1 MNIVEV
7 EDFFH
12 PDAGYQIN
20 ILSKYL
26 QRFGHQVTIIT
37 AELDKLPDYLTS
49 FFGKE
54 HIEER
59 DKAYEEDFGVKIRR
73 LPIKNFI
80 SGRAIFT
87 DALLPTIR
95 SYHPDVLFAHG
106 CDTAS
111 AMWSLWNR
119 KKLGCPILLDSHMV
133 LEASHNRYAP
143 LFRQFYR
150 TFITP
155 IIRKEQFFV
164 VTLSEARYAEKVLGV
179 PEALSPFISF
189 GSDESLFH
197 PDAGARA
204 AFRREH
210 GIPDSA
216 FVVLYAGKLDPAKNG
231 RLLADLTCR
240 KLDTKREIVYVMVG
254 NTVGDYGA
262 SVEARF
268 QESPYRLLRFPTQ
281 KYNQL
286 PPFFQAADLAL
297 IPAATS
303 LIVFDLNAAG
313 LPVLVPDHPINV
325 ERCSHGNGWTFRDG
339 DLQDFQRKLEEILAL
354 PDEELGKVSHNA
366 VSYIRKDYSYEAKA
380 REYEKLLE
388 ETLARWQ
395 RRK

>member
-59 DKAYEEDFGVKIRR
+59 DKAYEEAFGVKIRR

-119 KKLGCPILLDSHMV
+119 KKLGCPILMDCHMV
-133 LEASHNRYAP
+133 LEASQNRYAS

-150 TFITP
+150 AFMTP
-155 IIRKEQFFV
+155 VIRKEQIFV

-179 PEALSPFISF
+179 PGALSPLIGF

-197 PDAGARA
+197 PDAEVRA

-210 GIPDSA
+210 GISEDA
-216 FVVLYAGKLDPAKNG
+216 FVILYAGKLDPAKNG

-240 KLDTKREIVYVMVG
+240 KLDTRREIVYVIVG
-254 NTVGDYGA
+254 NAVGEYGEG
-262 SVEARF
+262 VERRF

-281 KYNQL
+281 KYINL
-286 PPFFQAADLAL
+286 PSFFQMADMAV

-313 LPVLVPDHPINV
+313 LPVLTPDHPINV
-325 ERCSHGNGWTFRDG
+325 ERCSHGNGWTFRNG
-339 DLQDFQRKLEEILAL
+339 DLQDFQRQLERALSL
-354 PDEELGKVSHNA
+354 PDEELEKVSQAA
-366 VSYIRKDYSYEAKA
+366 VAYIRAEYSYEKKC
-380 REYEKLLE
+380 REYEQLLLE
-388 ETLARWQ
+388 TRARWE